1 MADWDCLG
9 VAGSESYGEHQ
20 AKPEHGGAMNPPSAV
35 VWGADG
41 ESLDL
46 EPAPEDGPVVRVTWD
61 AAGAAEVSLPD
72 EQ

>member
-1 MADWDCLG
+1 
-9 VAGSESYGEHQ
+9 
-20 AKPEHGGAMNPPSAV
+20 MNPPSAV